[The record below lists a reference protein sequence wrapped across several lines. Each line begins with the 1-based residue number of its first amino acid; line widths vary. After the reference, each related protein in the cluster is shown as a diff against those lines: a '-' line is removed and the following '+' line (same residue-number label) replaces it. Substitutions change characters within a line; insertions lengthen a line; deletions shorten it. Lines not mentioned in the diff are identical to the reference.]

1 MIRVSASGFC
11 KATQAADAVIF
22 AVDGV
27 FSYEI
32 SLFGYH
38 EKQKPIDD
46 PQELLIKLYWLEPA
60 FNDCLSKMLVSRV
73 TEKAI
78 AQDLEGLL
86 HSVPQ
91 PITHTSPLFKGHAV
105 VAFQKTLGRIFSV

>member
-1 MIRVSASGFC
+1 MIRISAPGFC
-11 KATQAADAVIF
+11 KATQAADTVIF

-38 EKQKPIDD
+38 EKQESIDD

-60 FNDCLSKMLVSRV
+60 FNDCLSKILVSWM

-86 HSVPQ
+86 NSIPQ
-91 PITHTSPLFKGHAV
+91 PITYTSPLFKGHAV
-105 VAFQKTLGRIFSV
+105 VAFQKTLGRIFFV